1 MKCWL
6 GERGEKGSGSYKV
19 IMDVRKG
26 QGVRQ
31 KDIGIWKGKLSEKKM
46 VIKTVP
52 REDS

>member
-1 MKCWL
+1 VREVK
-6 GERGEKGSGSYKV
+6 KGSGSYKV
-19 IMDVRKG
+19 IMDE